1 MVTKNGS
8 GANDNLLGDNNAN
21 DTLNGF
27 SGNDLLNGLG
37 GADVLNGGSGNDRLV
52 GGRGADTLDGGT
64 GTDEV
69 LYDRDG
75 GTSGVSVNLE
85 TGVARDTFGNTDTL
99 TNIEAVYG
107 SGQNDVL
114 TGRSGEGDLLVGGG
128 GNDVI
133 NGAGGDDTLAGGAGA
148 DTIDGGSGLD
158 QVAYFREDGTSGV
171 NVNLATGVAIDTFGN
186 SDRILNVEYVLGTDT
201 NDRIIGSNRIKDD
214 RLFGRGG
221 DDYLDG
227 LDGDNLI
234 FTGAGNDTVVVGT
247 TLEDARDTVVID
259 GRGIKTITGTGSEG
273 TRYAHHIVF
282 RTDSAVTVN
291 LATGIATSDG
301 MRTDFSAALHFLE
314 LNGSAYADSLTGGN
328 LRHQELEWYV
338 GFQGNDTINGG
349 TGTGD
354 TVVYNAEVTI
364 GQLNYDTGQLERGT
378 QGVVVNLST
387 GVAIDSFG
395 DRDTLINIDQVHGTI
410 FADSIIGG
418 ADDNDFWALAGADTI
433 DGGAGVDAVHYGE
446 DLLTEGGTLGIS
458 ADLSTG
464 RITDGFGDIDVVRNI
479 EDVFG
484 TDLADQ
490 ISGNGGDNRLVGEAG
505 ADTLN
510 GAGGN
515 DILLGR
521 DDADVLNGG
530 AGDDEIWGGAGA
542 DTIDGGAGQDLA
554 RYLEATG
561 AVNANLTTGV
571 VRDGYGF
578 TDTLTNIEDLHASGN
593 NDSVVGSNGAN
604 RLFGFGGRDTLLGQD
619 GDDVILGGEGNDSL
633 LGGNG
638 DDEIWGE
645 AGADTI
651 DGGAGSD
658 LVRYRDEAR
667 GVSVDLS
674 TGVATD
680 GGQARDTLI
689 NIENVHGSEHV
700 DQITGNSAANRLFGF
715 AGNDR
720 ISGNAGDDIILGGT
734 GNDSLTGGD
743 GNDQLWGEV
752 GTDTING
759 GAGAGDVV
767 RYLNSTSDVTVDL
780 VKGTAWDGLG
790 YFDILRDI
798 EHAHGS
804 DFNDLLRGDGQ
815 ANQLFGFDGND
826 TMLGGE
832 GDSDILSGGA
842 GGDTYIYRAG
852 DGRDSINDLGAA
864 TGGSDTVIV
873 EGYLAE
879 NMAVILSGADNLVM
893 DFGNAYGARDV
904 LTLANS
910 YAGINAGTIEQV
922 QFADGETFTMAQL
935 RARVGETRVEIGDTA
950 TSGAD
955 VLSVTS
961 STTTLDGL
969 GGNDIISG
977 RETDD
982 VLRGG
987 SGSDMLKGNAG
998 DDTLDGGTSND
1009 VLFGGE
1015 GADHFVLSTGMGNDT
1030 VRDFEFGTDGLDTSG
1045 LSASQR
1051 SALVTTQVTGGQK
1064 VTLADGGSIT
1074 LLGDTSGDVDRL
1086 VVTGAAT
1093 QDATLMVALERATT
1107 LYGETPSAISY
1118 QWLRDGSAISGATSQ
1133 NYVLTQADTEAEI
1146 SARVTYDG
1154 TTLTS
1159 APTDAITNLNDAPV
1173 GMLVVNGT
1181 PTEDQTLTAST
1192 ADISDVDGLGSFS
1205 YHWLRSGERIESA
1218 VGSSYTLTQQDVGN
1232 FVTVEV
1238 TYTDGSGQAEKL
1250 ISSQTGP
1257 IANVNDP
1264 VGGTLIVGG
1273 GLREGE
1279 RLSVDPAITDEDGLG
1294 PISYQWFRDGVA
1306 VSGQTGTTYTLG
1318 AADVEKELFVRGTYT
1333 DGFGTVEQVSSTPVE
1348 VQAAPEIEEPVNV
1361 GFTLFG
1367 DAGDN
1372 TLRGSEFADNLSGA
1386 AGNDRLLGNAGDDTL
1401 SGGDGADTLNGGDGN
1416 DEITGGASAN
1426 DLRDVIFGGNG
1437 NDLIDAGYGNDE
1449 ISGGEGNDTIAGG
1462 FGADTVLGQGGD
1474 DLLTGSAF
1482 GDLMFGNDGDDFI
1495 NGGFGF
1501 DRVNGG
1507 AGADRF
1513 YHLGVANHGS
1523 DWIQDYNAAEG
1534 DVLFYGAAARVQ
1546 DFLVQTTFTQNA
1558 GDASVEE
1565 AFITHRPS
1573 GVLLWALVD
1582 GDGQDQLNV
1591 RIGSDVFDLL
1601 A

>member
-1 MVTKNGS
+1 
-8 GANDNLLGDNNAN
+8 GD
-21 DTLNGF
+21 
-27 SGNDLLNGLG
+27 
-37 GADVLNGGSGNDRLV
+37 
-52 GGRGADTLDGGT
+52 

-107 SGQNDVL
+107 SDQNDVL
-114 TGRSGEGDLLVGGG
+114 TGRRGEGDLLVGGG

-171 NVNLATGVAIDTFGN
+171 NVNLTTGVAIDTFGN
-186 SDRILNVEYVLGTDT
+186 SDRILNVEYVLGTDA

-291 LATGIATSDG
+291 LAKGIATSDG

-338 GFQGNDTINGG
+338 GFQGNDTINGA

-364 GQLNYDTGQLERGT
+364 GQLNYQTGQIERGI

-418 ADDNDFWALAGADTI
+418 ADDNDFWSLAGADTI
-433 DGGAGVDAVHYGE
+433 DGGAGIDAVHYGE
-446 DLLTEGGTLGIS
+446 DLLTEGGTLGIT
-458 ADLSTG
+458 ADLVAG
-464 RITDGFGDIDVVRNI
+464 RITDGFGDVDVVRNI
-479 EDVFG
+479 EDVYG
-484 TDLADQ
+484 TDLADL

-505 ADTLN
+505 SDTLN

-521 DDADVLNGG
+521 DDNDVLNGG
-530 AGDDEIWGGAGA
+530 VGDDEIWGGAGA

-619 GDDVILGGEGNDSL
+619 GDDVLLGGEGNDSL

-651 DGGAGSD
+651 DGGTGSD

-674 TGVATD
+674 IGVATD

-715 AGNDR
+715 AGNDQ
-720 ISGNAGDDIILGGT
+720 ISGNAGDDIILGGA

-790 YFDILRDI
+790 YFDTLRDI

-832 GDSDILSGGA
+832 GDGDVSSGGA
-842 GGDTYIYRAG
+842 GGDTYIYRTG
-852 DGRDSINDLGAA
+852 DGRDSINDLGTT

-879 NMAVILSGADNLVM
+879 NMAVTLGGADNLVM
-893 DFGNAYGARDV
+893 DFGNAHGARDV

-910 YAGINAGTIEQV
+910 YSGTHAGAIEQV
-922 QFADGETFTMAQL
+922 QFADGSTFTMEQL
-935 RARVGETRVEIGDTA
+935 HARVFENRRDAIDVGDLVEVGDVA

-961 STTTLDGL
+961 TTTTLDGL

-987 SGSDMLKGNAG
+987 SGSDTLKGNAG

-1045 LSASQR
+1045 LSSSQI

-1086 VVTGAAT
+1086 VIIGAET
-1093 QDATLMVALERATT
+1093 QDATLTVTLEGATT
-1107 LYGETPSAISY
+1107 LLGETPSAVSY
-1118 QWLRDGSAISGATSQ
+1118 EWLRDGNVVSGATSQ
-1133 NYVLTQADTEAEI
+1133 SYVLTQADTEAQI
-1146 SARVTYDG
+1146 SARVTYNG
-1154 TTLTS
+1154 NTLTS
-1159 APTDAITNLNDAPV
+1159 TPTQAITNLNDAPV
-1173 GMLVVNGT
+1173 GALVVNGT

-1205 YHWLRSGERIESA
+1205 YQWLRSGERIESA
-1218 VGSSYTLTQQDVGN
+1218 VASSYTLTQRDVGN

-1279 RLSVDPAITDEDGLG
+1279 QLSVDPAITDEDGLG
-1294 PISYQWFRDGVA
+1294 PISYQWFRDNVA

-1318 AADVEKELFVRGTYT
+1318 ADDVETELFVRGTYT

-1348 VQAAPEIEEPVNV
+1348 VQAAPVIEEPVDV
-1361 GFTLFG
+1361 GF
-1367 DAGDN
+1367 
-1372 TLRGSEFADNLSGA
+1372 
-1386 AGNDRLLGNAGDDTL
+1386 
-1401 SGGDGADTLNGGDGN
+1401 
-1416 DEITGGASAN
+1416 
-1426 DLRDVIFGGNG
+1426 
-1437 NDLIDAGYGNDE
+1437 
-1449 ISGGEGNDTIAGG
+1449 
-1462 FGADTVLGQGGD
+1462 
-1474 DLLTGSAF
+1474 
-1482 GDLMFGNDGDDFI
+1482 
-1495 NGGFGF
+1495 
-1501 DRVNGG
+1501 
-1507 AGADRF
+1507 
-1513 YHLGVANHGS
+1513 
-1523 DWIQDYNAAEG
+1523 
-1534 DVLFYGAAARVQ
+1534 
-1546 DFLVQTTFTQNA
+1546 
-1558 GDASVEE
+1558 
-1565 AFITHRPS
+1565 
-1573 GVLLWALVD
+1573 
-1582 GDGQDQLNV
+1582 
-1591 RIGSDVFDLL
+1591 
-1601 A
+1601 